1 MKTAFAAALALTLL
15 SGTAMAAPN
24 NDRHAGQNNAHQSQQ
39 HNQQVQ
45 TQTRTKTV
53 VKTTVKTKEH
63 VASRDHDRD
72 GRKGHDAKRDDRKY
86 SYNGKT
92 FKAVHAPA
100 WKAPKGHQANR
111 HWNRGQQLPAFYR
124 ARAYQVNPHHYHLK
138 PAPRGHQWVR
148 VQNNVYLVQNT
159 NGLISQI
166 VFNMFY

>member
-1 MKTAFAAALALTLL
+1 MKTAFAAALVLTLL

-24 NDRHAGQNNAHQSQQ
+24 SDRHAGQNNAHQS
-39 HNQQVQ
+39 QQVQ

-53 VKTTVKTKEH
+53 VKTTVKTNNH
-63 VASRDHDRD
+63 VANKGNDRGDRRD
-72 GRKGHDAKRDDRKY
+72 HDAKRNDRNY
-86 SYNGKT
+86 SYNGKS

-100 WKAPKGHQANR
+100 WKAPKGHQAQRN
-111 HWNRGQQLPAFYR
+111 WNRGQQLPAFYR
-124 ARAYQVNPHHYHLK
+124 AKAYQVNPHLYHLK
-138 PAPRGHQWVR
+138 PAPRGYQWVR